1 MYNIMDIIHFL
12 KSYGLLYPNLKK
24 NFNINK
30 IFELD
35 IKKVFEEPN
44 NVIENIFVG
53 NIFNS
58 SNYCVIRDYNFKL
71 VINIS
76 NNLDNYLENSDL
88 IYEYVKLDIDV
99 DENFMDNFDN
109 LNNPNNPNN
118 SNNPNNPNIIE
129 DTIDKIILFQSRTN
143 SKSLLNDNILI
154 YSDKN
159 EKISLFLLNVLKKKY
174 NLSKNKILKLLEKV
188 GLL

>member
-1 MYNIMDIIHFL
+1 MDIIHFL

-30 IFELD
+30 IFEFD
-35 IKKVFEEPN
+35 ITKIFEEPN

-99 DENFMDNFDN
+99 DENFMDNPDN
-109 LNNPNNPNN
+109 PDNPDN
-118 SNNPNNPNIIE
+118 SNIIE

-159 EKISLFLLNVLKKKY
+159 EKISIFLYNVLKKK
-174 NLSKNKILKLLEKV
+174 I
-188 GLL
+188 